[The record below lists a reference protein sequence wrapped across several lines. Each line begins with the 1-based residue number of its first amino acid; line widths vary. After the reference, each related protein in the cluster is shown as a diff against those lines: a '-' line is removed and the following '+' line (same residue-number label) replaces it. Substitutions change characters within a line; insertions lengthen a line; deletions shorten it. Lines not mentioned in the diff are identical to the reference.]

1 MTASMLGWGTP
12 RTLGHDRARPGY
24 RPGVVRATGGPTIG
38 TLAEGPLHAAVK
50 QWLSGPGDRF
60 EVPVDRFVIDLVRA
74 DGELVEVQT
83 GGFGPLGPK
92 LDTLLDHHRMRVV
105 HPVPAERRI
114 VRVDAAGEVL
124 SERRSPKR
132 AGVLEV
138 FDKLVAFPSLLG
150 HPHLVV
156 EVLLCREDH
165 VRSPAPTRSRS
176 GRRTRDPGVRHLA
189 AVLARHELR
198 RPADV
203 LGLLGAPLPS
213 APFTTAE
220 LAAVLGAPTVLAQ
233 RVAYCLRLM
242 ELLEPAGKRGHAP
255 LHRAVPPP

>member
-1 MTASMLGWGTP
+1 M
-12 RTLGHDRARPGY
+12 PG
-24 RPGVVRATGGPTIG
+24 IG
-38 TLAEGPLHAAVK
+38 ELREGPLHAAVK
-50 QWLSGPGDRF
+50 EWLARPGDRT
-60 EVPVDRFVIDLVRA
+60 EVPLGRWVIDLVRA

-92 LDTLLDHHRMRVV
+92 LDGLLDAHRMRIV

-114 VRVDAAGEVL
+114 VRVDADGVIL

-138 FDKLVAFPSLLG
+138 FDRLVAFPSLIG

-165 VRSPAPTRSRS
+165 VRSPAPVRSRS
-176 GRRTRDPGVRHLA
+176 GRRTRDPGTRHLS
-189 AVLARHELR
+189 AVIGSHELR
-198 RPADV
+198 RPADA
-203 LGLLGAPLPS
+203 LELLGAPLPTE
-213 APFTTAE
+213 PFSTAE
-220 LAAVLGAPTVLAQ
+220 LATLLGATTLLAQ

-242 ELLEPAGKRGHAP
+242 DLIEPAGRRGPAP
-255 LHRAVPPP
+255 LHRSCD